1 MGNKNRRELFFKV
14 LKQNVIKE
22 EMGEFVKE
30 DSPVSYSLIED
41 DELMVFAQ
49 SFVNAKGRFVYCE
62 NEQDFI
68 LKLKSL
74 IEYRKWEN
82 IFAFSE
88 DLDLYLRDKAIET
101 TSDSEKAIVGI
112 SLCQA
117 LIANSGSVLVT
128 SKQGFGETVNK
139 LPSIFIVV
147 AHSLQLYHNYKEAL
161 EQLLENIP
169 QSITTFMPS
178 EALKQS
184 VVEFYLYVIE

>member
-1 MGNKNRRELFFKV
+1 MSNKNRRELFFKV

-49 SFVNAKGRFVYCE
+49 RFVNAKGRFVYCE

-117 LIANSGSVLVT
+117 MIANSGSVLIT

>member
-1 MGNKNRRELFFKV
+1 
-14 LKQNVIKE
+14 
-22 EMGEFVKE
+22 MGEFVKE

-49 SFVNAKGRFVYCE
+49 RFVNAKGRFVYCE

-117 LIANSGSVLVT
+117 MIANSGSVLIT

>member
-1 MGNKNRRELFFKV
+1 MSNKNRRELFFKV

-49 SFVNAKGRFVYCE
+49 RFVNAKGRFVYCE

>member
-1 MGNKNRRELFFKV
+1 MSNKNRRELFFKV

-49 SFVNAKGRFVYCE
+49 RFVNAKGRFVYCE

-117 LIANSGSVLVT
+117 LIANSGSVLIT

>member
-1 MGNKNRRELFFKV
+1 MSNKNRRELFFKV

-49 SFVNAKGRFVYCE
+49 RFVNVKGRFVYCE

>member
-1 MGNKNRRELFFKV
+1 MSNKNRRELFFKV

-49 SFVNAKGRFVYCE
+49 RFVNAKGRFVYCE

-117 LIANSGSVLVT
+117 LIANSGSVLIT

-147 AHSLQLYHNYKEAL
+147 AHSLQLYRNYKEAL

>member
-74 IEYRKWEN
+74 IEYRKWDN

>member
-49 SFVNAKGRFVYCE
+49 RFVNAKGRFVYCE

-117 LIANSGSVLVT
+117 LIANSGSVLIT